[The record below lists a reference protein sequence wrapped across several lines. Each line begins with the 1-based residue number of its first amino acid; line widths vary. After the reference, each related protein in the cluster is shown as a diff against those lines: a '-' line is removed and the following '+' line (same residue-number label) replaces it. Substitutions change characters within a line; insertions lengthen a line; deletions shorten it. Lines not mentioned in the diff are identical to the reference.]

1 MIEQVPYLL
10 GYSPEERIR
19 PVLDYLSSVGIEDPA
34 QIIAKRPSLLGL
46 DVDRNLRKMVDY
58 LKSNDYEMDQIVKW
72 LETSL

>member
-10 GYSPEERIR
+10 GYCPQERIL
-19 PVLDYLSSVGIEDPA
+19 PVMDYLRSVGIDDPA
-34 QIIAKRPSLLGL
+34 QVIAKRPSLLGL
-46 DVDRNLRKMVDY
+46 EVEQNLKKMVGY